1 MGERQSGMLKDA
13 ESGILYMDNVQYLD
27 GGLLREIASYSGKPG
42 RKGLLIASC
51 TPNAQPAQEEFQSEF
66 PIVITMPRIT
76 ERPIEER
83 MEMIQTLFSTEA
95 SRVGRELVVKE
106 ELMRCLLLYECPEN
120 FQQLKRDI
128 KIGCAN
134 AYVRE
139 LANDRRITLYVSD
152 FEPTI
157 RQGMSRF
164 GQMREEIERLIP
176 ENSTFT
182 FDGSRMRVSET
193 ETKNIYKELR
203 QKAKQLE
210 SEGIE
215 DEDIKMLLSTEVE
228 RAFGKY
234 QQKLIHE
241 VRSRK
246 ELELIVDEELIDMVE
261 RFLAKVENA
270 RNKKIDDAV
279 FFGLCL
285 HMKNVVNGTKTTES
299 MDRLEISEV
308 VTKYKQEYMLS
319 LAFAEEIQEVYGRQ
333 LTIDEV
339 ILITMFLCYEPPK
352 QTDKGQTVILYAF
365 YGKDIAASIVRKL
378 YSLESSNKTLY
389 DITTKD
395 PLTGAYN
402 FETFKKKAQKLLTQ
416 TTKKYSLSYVDF
428 ADFKY
433 INDVFGYK
441 YGDEILINYAATI
454 SNELRTGE
462 VLGRVSADNFVILRY
477 YNEKNDIMVRQQ
489 QVDIKITEFMHDMY
503 GGQAVSVQCGIC
515 YLEDLAEDLQI
526 EGILDRANYAR
537 KTVKTGLNRK
547 YAVYDES
554 IRKQLRYEKSIENRM
569 LKSLE
574 NEEFLVYFQPKVDL
588 QTGLATQAEA
598 LVRWQTDEGLIIP
611 PDKFIPIFEKKYLIS
626 SLDQY
631 VFKKVCAFI
640 RRRLDAGLPVN
651 TISVNVSR
659 LQFYNSDFVKTYEDI
674 KNKFRIPDHLL
685 EIEITESIAF
695 DNVTFLEK
703 TVSELKSKGFLIS
716 IDDFGT
722 GFSSLSLLK
731 NIPIDVLKID
741 QSFFRESIHKEKDN
755 IVIKGIIDLVNKLSI
770 RTVAEGIETAEQVAF
785 LKSVNCNMIQGYFF
799 YRPLPED
806 KFEAILNKE
815 YAVKETAP
823 ATDSKVL
830 AAENWTLQNN

>member
-1 MGERQSGMLKDA
+1 M
-13 ESGILYMDNVQYLD
+13 
-27 GGLLREIASYSGKPG
+27 
-42 RKGLLIASC
+42 
-51 TPNAQPAQEEFQSEF
+51 
-66 PIVITMPRIT
+66 
-76 ERPIEER
+76 
-83 MEMIQTLFSTEA
+83 
-95 SRVGRELVVKE
+95 
-106 ELMRCLLLYECPEN
+106 
-120 FQQLKRDI
+120 
-128 KIGCAN
+128 
-134 AYVRE
+134 
-139 LANDRRITLYVSD
+139 
-152 FEPTI
+152 
-157 RQGMSRF
+157 
-164 GQMREEIERLIP
+164 
-176 ENSTFT
+176 
-182 FDGSRMRVSET
+182 
-193 ETKNIYKELR
+193 
-203 QKAKQLE
+203 
-210 SEGIE
+210 
-215 DEDIKMLLSTEVE
+215 
-228 RAFGKY
+228 
-234 QQKLIHE
+234 
-241 VRSRK
+241 
-246 ELELIVDEELIDMVE
+246 
-261 RFLAKVENA
+261 
-270 RNKKIDDAV
+270 
-279 FFGLCL
+279 
-285 HMKNVVNGTKTTES
+285 
-299 MDRLEISEV
+299 
-308 VTKYKQEYMLS
+308 
-319 LAFAEEIQEVYGRQ
+319 
-333 LTIDEV
+333 
-339 ILITMFLCYEPPK
+339 
-352 QTDKGQTVILYAF
+352 
-365 YGKDIAASIVRKL
+365 
-378 YSLESSNKTLY
+378 
-389 DITTKD
+389 
-395 PLTGAYN
+395 
-402 FETFKKKAQKLLTQ
+402 
-416 TTKKYSLSYVDF
+416 
-428 ADFKY
+428 
-433 INDVFGYK
+433 
-441 YGDEILINYAATI
+441 
-454 SNELRTGE
+454 
-462 VLGRVSADNFVILRY
+462 LGRVSADNFVILRY

-823 ATDSKVL
+823 AADSKVL

>member
-1 MGERQSGMLKDA
+1 MKNLGKISVIVLFLLSIFVGSFTVYSISKVQSYGTLINYLGIARGATQRLVKLELQQQPHDELIAYIDDIIYDLKNTDGKYGLEKIPNVDYQQQFSALNTLWHRVKSNIYAVRQNPANSP
-13 ESGILYMDNVQYLD
+13 
-27 GGLLREIASYSGKPG
+27 LLLQSSEVHFEIANNTVFAADNYTTSKSH
-42 RKGLLIASC
+42 
-51 TPNAQPAQEEFQSEF
+51 
-66 PIVITMPRIT
+66 
-76 ERPIEER
+76 
-83 MEMIQTLFSTEA
+83 
-95 SRVGRELVVKE
+95 
-106 ELMRCLLLYECPEN
+106 
-120 FQQLKRDI
+120 QL
-128 KIGCAN
+128 
-134 AYVRE
+134 
-139 LANDRRITLYVSD
+139 T
-152 FEPTI
+152 
-157 RQGMSRF
+157 
-164 GQMREEIERLIP
+164 
-176 ENSTFT
+176 
-182 FDGSRMRVSET
+182 
-193 ETKNIYKELR
+193 
-203 QKAKQLE
+203 
-210 SEGIE
+210 
-215 DEDIKMLLSTEVE
+215 LLS
-228 RAFGKY
+228 ALMLAGIIIMWIALF
-234 QQKLIHE
+234 
-241 VRSRK
+241 
-246 ELELIVDEELIDMVE
+246 MV
-261 RFLAKVENA
+261 
-270 RNKKIDDAV
+270 
-279 FFGLCL
+279 
-285 HMKNVVNGTKTTES
+285 
-299 MDRLEISEV
+299 
-308 VTKYKQEYMLS
+308 YLS
-319 LAFAEEIQEVYGRQ
+319 
-333 LTIDEV
+333 
-339 ILITMFLCYEPPK
+339 
-352 QTDKGQTVILYAF
+352 
-365 YGKDIAASIVRKL
+365 KL

-815 YAVKETAP
+815 YAVKEIAP
-823 ATDSKVL
+823 AADSKVL

>member
-1 MGERQSGMLKDA
+1 MKNLGKISVIVLFLLSIFVGSFTVYSISKVQSYGTLINYLGIARGATQRLVKLELQQQPHDELIAYIDDIIYDLKNTDGKYGLEKIPNVDYQQQFSALNTLWHRVKSNIYAVRQNPANSP
-13 ESGILYMDNVQYLD
+13 
-27 GGLLREIASYSGKPG
+27 LLLQSSEVHFEIANNTVFAADNYTTSKSH
-42 RKGLLIASC
+42 
-51 TPNAQPAQEEFQSEF
+51 
-66 PIVITMPRIT
+66 
-76 ERPIEER
+76 
-83 MEMIQTLFSTEA
+83 
-95 SRVGRELVVKE
+95 
-106 ELMRCLLLYECPEN
+106 
-120 FQQLKRDI
+120 QL
-128 KIGCAN
+128 
-134 AYVRE
+134 
-139 LANDRRITLYVSD
+139 T
-152 FEPTI
+152 
-157 RQGMSRF
+157 
-164 GQMREEIERLIP
+164 
-176 ENSTFT
+176 
-182 FDGSRMRVSET
+182 
-193 ETKNIYKELR
+193 
-203 QKAKQLE
+203 
-210 SEGIE
+210 
-215 DEDIKMLLSTEVE
+215 LLS
-228 RAFGKY
+228 ALMLAGIIIMWIALF
-234 QQKLIHE
+234 
-241 VRSRK
+241 
-246 ELELIVDEELIDMVE
+246 MVY
-261 RFLAKVENA
+261 L
-270 RNKKIDDAV
+270 
-279 FFGLCL
+279 
-285 HMKNVVNGTKTTES
+285 
-299 MDRLEISEV
+299 
-308 VTKYKQEYMLS
+308 
-319 LAFAEEIQEVYGRQ
+319 
-333 LTIDEV
+333 
-339 ILITMFLCYEPPK
+339 
-352 QTDKGQTVILYAF
+352 
-365 YGKDIAASIVRKL
+365 RKL

-537 KTVKTGLNRK
+537 KTVKTGLNRT

-815 YAVKETAP
+815 YAVKEIAP
-823 ATDSKVL
+823 AADSKVL

>member
-1 MGERQSGMLKDA
+1 MKNLGKISVIVLFLLSIFVGSFTVYSISKVQSYGTLINYLGIARGATQRLVKLELQQQPHDELIAYIDDIIYDLKNTDGKYGLEKIPNVDYQQQFSALNTLWHRVKSNIYAVRQNPANSP
-13 ESGILYMDNVQYLD
+13 
-27 GGLLREIASYSGKPG
+27 LLLQSSEVHFEIANNTVFAADNYTTSKSH
-42 RKGLLIASC
+42 
-51 TPNAQPAQEEFQSEF
+51 
-66 PIVITMPRIT
+66 
-76 ERPIEER
+76 
-83 MEMIQTLFSTEA
+83 
-95 SRVGRELVVKE
+95 
-106 ELMRCLLLYECPEN
+106 
-120 FQQLKRDI
+120 QL
-128 KIGCAN
+128 
-134 AYVRE
+134 
-139 LANDRRITLYVSD
+139 T
-152 FEPTI
+152 
-157 RQGMSRF
+157 
-164 GQMREEIERLIP
+164 
-176 ENSTFT
+176 
-182 FDGSRMRVSET
+182 
-193 ETKNIYKELR
+193 
-203 QKAKQLE
+203 
-210 SEGIE
+210 
-215 DEDIKMLLSTEVE
+215 LLS
-228 RAFGKY
+228 ALMLAGIIIMWIALF
-234 QQKLIHE
+234 
-241 VRSRK
+241 
-246 ELELIVDEELIDMVE
+246 MVY
-261 RFLAKVENA
+261 L
-270 RNKKIDDAV
+270 
-279 FFGLCL
+279 
-285 HMKNVVNGTKTTES
+285 
-299 MDRLEISEV
+299 
-308 VTKYKQEYMLS
+308 
-319 LAFAEEIQEVYGRQ
+319 
-333 LTIDEV
+333 
-339 ILITMFLCYEPPK
+339 
-352 QTDKGQTVILYAF
+352 
-365 YGKDIAASIVRKL
+365 RKL

-554 IRKQLRYEKSIENRM
+554 ISKQLRYEKSIENRM

-815 YAVKETAP
+815 YAVKEIAP
-823 ATDSKVL
+823 AADSKVL

>member
-1 MGERQSGMLKDA
+1 MKNLGKISVIVLFLLSIFVGSFTVYSISKVQSYGTLINYLGIVRGATQRLVKLELQQQPHDELIAYIDDIIYDLKNTDGKYGLEKIPNVDYQQQFSALNTLWHRVKSNIYAVRQNPANSP
-13 ESGILYMDNVQYLD
+13 
-27 GGLLREIASYSGKPG
+27 LLLQSSEVHFEIANNTVFAADNYTTSKSH
-42 RKGLLIASC
+42 
-51 TPNAQPAQEEFQSEF
+51 
-66 PIVITMPRIT
+66 
-76 ERPIEER
+76 
-83 MEMIQTLFSTEA
+83 
-95 SRVGRELVVKE
+95 
-106 ELMRCLLLYECPEN
+106 
-120 FQQLKRDI
+120 QL
-128 KIGCAN
+128 
-134 AYVRE
+134 
-139 LANDRRITLYVSD
+139 T
-152 FEPTI
+152 
-157 RQGMSRF
+157 
-164 GQMREEIERLIP
+164 
-176 ENSTFT
+176 
-182 FDGSRMRVSET
+182 
-193 ETKNIYKELR
+193 
-203 QKAKQLE
+203 
-210 SEGIE
+210 
-215 DEDIKMLLSTEVE
+215 LLS
-228 RAFGKY
+228 ALMLAGIIIMWIALF
-234 QQKLIHE
+234 
-241 VRSRK
+241 
-246 ELELIVDEELIDMVE
+246 MVY
-261 RFLAKVENA
+261 L
-270 RNKKIDDAV
+270 
-279 FFGLCL
+279 
-285 HMKNVVNGTKTTES
+285 
-299 MDRLEISEV
+299 
-308 VTKYKQEYMLS
+308 
-319 LAFAEEIQEVYGRQ
+319 
-333 LTIDEV
+333 
-339 ILITMFLCYEPPK
+339 
-352 QTDKGQTVILYAF
+352 
-365 YGKDIAASIVRKL
+365 RKL

-441 YGDEILINYAATI
+441 YG
-454 SNELRTGE
+454 
-462 VLGRVSADNFVILRY
+462 
-477 YNEKNDIMVRQQ
+477 
-489 QVDIKITEFMHDMY
+489 VDIKITEFMHDMY

-799 YRPLPED
+799 YKPLPED

-815 YAVKETAP
+815 YAVKKTAP
-823 ATDSKVL
+823 AADSKVL

>member
-1 MGERQSGMLKDA
+1 MKNLGKISVIVLFLLSIFVGSFTVYSISKVQSYGTLINYLGIVRGATQRLVKLELQQQPHDELIAYIDDIIYDLKNTDGKYGLEKIPNVDYQQQFSALNTLWHRVKSNIYAVRQNPANSP
-13 ESGILYMDNVQYLD
+13 
-27 GGLLREIASYSGKPG
+27 LLLQSSEVHFEIANNTVFAADNYTTSKSH
-42 RKGLLIASC
+42 
-51 TPNAQPAQEEFQSEF
+51 
-66 PIVITMPRIT
+66 
-76 ERPIEER
+76 
-83 MEMIQTLFSTEA
+83 
-95 SRVGRELVVKE
+95 
-106 ELMRCLLLYECPEN
+106 
-120 FQQLKRDI
+120 QL
-128 KIGCAN
+128 
-134 AYVRE
+134 
-139 LANDRRITLYVSD
+139 T
-152 FEPTI
+152 
-157 RQGMSRF
+157 
-164 GQMREEIERLIP
+164 
-176 ENSTFT
+176 
-182 FDGSRMRVSET
+182 
-193 ETKNIYKELR
+193 
-203 QKAKQLE
+203 
-210 SEGIE
+210 
-215 DEDIKMLLSTEVE
+215 LLS
-228 RAFGKY
+228 ALMLAGIIIMWIALF
-234 QQKLIHE
+234 
-241 VRSRK
+241 
-246 ELELIVDEELIDMVE
+246 MVY
-261 RFLAKVENA
+261 L
-270 RNKKIDDAV
+270 
-279 FFGLCL
+279 
-285 HMKNVVNGTKTTES
+285 
-299 MDRLEISEV
+299 
-308 VTKYKQEYMLS
+308 
-319 LAFAEEIQEVYGRQ
+319 
-333 LTIDEV
+333 
-339 ILITMFLCYEPPK
+339 
-352 QTDKGQTVILYAF
+352 
-365 YGKDIAASIVRKL
+365 RKL

-554 IRKQLRYEKSIENRM
+554 ISKQLRYEKSIENRM

-815 YAVKETAP
+815 YAVKEIAP
-823 ATDSKVL
+823 AADSKVL

>member
-1 MGERQSGMLKDA
+1 MKNLGKISVIVLFLLSIFVGSFTVYSISKVQSYGTLINYLGIARGATQRLVKLELQQQPHDELIAYIDDIIYDLKNTDGKYGLEKIPNVDYQQQFSALNTLWHRVKSNIYAVRQNPANSP
-13 ESGILYMDNVQYLD
+13 
-27 GGLLREIASYSGKPG
+27 LLLQSSEVHFEIANNTVFAADNYTTSKSH
-42 RKGLLIASC
+42 
-51 TPNAQPAQEEFQSEF
+51 
-66 PIVITMPRIT
+66 
-76 ERPIEER
+76 
-83 MEMIQTLFSTEA
+83 
-95 SRVGRELVVKE
+95 
-106 ELMRCLLLYECPEN
+106 
-120 FQQLKRDI
+120 QL
-128 KIGCAN
+128 
-134 AYVRE
+134 
-139 LANDRRITLYVSD
+139 T
-152 FEPTI
+152 
-157 RQGMSRF
+157 
-164 GQMREEIERLIP
+164 
-176 ENSTFT
+176 
-182 FDGSRMRVSET
+182 
-193 ETKNIYKELR
+193 
-203 QKAKQLE
+203 
-210 SEGIE
+210 
-215 DEDIKMLLSTEVE
+215 LLS
-228 RAFGKY
+228 ALMLAGIIIMWIALF
-234 QQKLIHE
+234 
-241 VRSRK
+241 
-246 ELELIVDEELIDMVE
+246 MVY
-261 RFLAKVENA
+261 L
-270 RNKKIDDAV
+270 
-279 FFGLCL
+279 
-285 HMKNVVNGTKTTES
+285 
-299 MDRLEISEV
+299 
-308 VTKYKQEYMLS
+308 
-319 LAFAEEIQEVYGRQ
+319 
-333 LTIDEV
+333 
-339 ILITMFLCYEPPK
+339 
-352 QTDKGQTVILYAF
+352 
-365 YGKDIAASIVRKL
+365 RKL

-731 NIPIDVLKID
+731 NIPIDVLTID

-799 YRPLPED
+799 YKPLPED

-815 YAVKETAP
+815 YAVKKTAP
-823 ATDSKVL
+823 AADSKVL

>member
-1 MGERQSGMLKDA
+1 MKNLGKISVIVLFLLSIFVGSFTVYSISKVQSYGTLINYLGIARGATQRLVKLELQQQPHDELIAYIDDIIYDLKNTDGKYGLEKIPNVDYQQQFSALNTLWHRVKSNIYAVRQNPANSP
-13 ESGILYMDNVQYLD
+13 
-27 GGLLREIASYSGKPG
+27 LLLQSSEVHFEIANNTVFAADNYTTSKSH
-42 RKGLLIASC
+42 
-51 TPNAQPAQEEFQSEF
+51 
-66 PIVITMPRIT
+66 
-76 ERPIEER
+76 
-83 MEMIQTLFSTEA
+83 
-95 SRVGRELVVKE
+95 
-106 ELMRCLLLYECPEN
+106 
-120 FQQLKRDI
+120 QL
-128 KIGCAN
+128 
-134 AYVRE
+134 
-139 LANDRRITLYVSD
+139 T
-152 FEPTI
+152 
-157 RQGMSRF
+157 
-164 GQMREEIERLIP
+164 
-176 ENSTFT
+176 
-182 FDGSRMRVSET
+182 
-193 ETKNIYKELR
+193 
-203 QKAKQLE
+203 
-210 SEGIE
+210 
-215 DEDIKMLLSTEVE
+215 LLS
-228 RAFGKY
+228 ALMLAGIIIMWIALF
-234 QQKLIHE
+234 
-241 VRSRK
+241 
-246 ELELIVDEELIDMVE
+246 MVY
-261 RFLAKVENA
+261 L
-270 RNKKIDDAV
+270 
-279 FFGLCL
+279 
-285 HMKNVVNGTKTTES
+285 
-299 MDRLEISEV
+299 
-308 VTKYKQEYMLS
+308 
-319 LAFAEEIQEVYGRQ
+319 
-333 LTIDEV
+333 
-339 ILITMFLCYEPPK
+339 
-352 QTDKGQTVILYAF
+352 
-365 YGKDIAASIVRKL
+365 RKL

-515 YLEDLAEDLQI
+515 YLEVEDLAEDLQI

-799 YRPLPED
+799 YKPLPED

-815 YAVKETAP
+815 YAVKKTAP
-823 ATDSKVL
+823 AADSKVL

>member
-1 MGERQSGMLKDA
+1 MKNLGKISVIVLFLLSIFVGSFTVYSISKVQSYGTLINYLGIVRGATQRLVKLELQQQPHDELIAYIDDIIYDLKNTDGKYGLEKIPNVDYQQQFSALNTLWHRVKSNIYAVRQNPANSP
-13 ESGILYMDNVQYLD
+13 
-27 GGLLREIASYSGKPG
+27 LLLQSSEVHFEIANNTVFAADNYTTSKSH
-42 RKGLLIASC
+42 
-51 TPNAQPAQEEFQSEF
+51 
-66 PIVITMPRIT
+66 
-76 ERPIEER
+76 
-83 MEMIQTLFSTEA
+83 
-95 SRVGRELVVKE
+95 
-106 ELMRCLLLYECPEN
+106 
-120 FQQLKRDI
+120 QL
-128 KIGCAN
+128 
-134 AYVRE
+134 
-139 LANDRRITLYVSD
+139 T
-152 FEPTI
+152 
-157 RQGMSRF
+157 
-164 GQMREEIERLIP
+164 
-176 ENSTFT
+176 
-182 FDGSRMRVSET
+182 
-193 ETKNIYKELR
+193 
-203 QKAKQLE
+203 
-210 SEGIE
+210 
-215 DEDIKMLLSTEVE
+215 LLS
-228 RAFGKY
+228 ALMLAGIIIMWIALF
-234 QQKLIHE
+234 
-241 VRSRK
+241 
-246 ELELIVDEELIDMVE
+246 MVY
-261 RFLAKVENA
+261 L
-270 RNKKIDDAV
+270 
-279 FFGLCL
+279 
-285 HMKNVVNGTKTTES
+285 
-299 MDRLEISEV
+299 
-308 VTKYKQEYMLS
+308 
-319 LAFAEEIQEVYGRQ
+319 
-333 LTIDEV
+333 
-339 ILITMFLCYEPPK
+339 
-352 QTDKGQTVILYAF
+352 
-365 YGKDIAASIVRKL
+365 RKL
-378 YSLESSNKTLY
+378 YSLENSNKTLY

-526 EGILDRANYAR
+526 EEGILDRANYAR

-574 NEEFLVYFQPKVDL
+574 NKEFLVYFQPKVDL
-588 QTGLATQAEA
+588 QTGRATQAEA

-659 LQFYNSDFVKTYEDI
+659 LQFYNSDFVKIYEDI

-815 YAVKETAP
+815 YAVKKTAP

>member
-1 MGERQSGMLKDA
+1 MKNLGKISVIVLFLLSIFVGSFTVYSISKVQSYGTLINYLGIVRGATQRLVKLELQQQPHDELIAYIDDIIYDLKNTDGKYGLEKIPNVDYQQQFSALNTLWHRVKSNIYAVRQNPANSP
-13 ESGILYMDNVQYLD
+13 
-27 GGLLREIASYSGKPG
+27 LLLQSSEVHFEIANNTVFAADNYTTSKSH
-42 RKGLLIASC
+42 
-51 TPNAQPAQEEFQSEF
+51 
-66 PIVITMPRIT
+66 
-76 ERPIEER
+76 
-83 MEMIQTLFSTEA
+83 
-95 SRVGRELVVKE
+95 
-106 ELMRCLLLYECPEN
+106 
-120 FQQLKRDI
+120 QL
-128 KIGCAN
+128 
-134 AYVRE
+134 
-139 LANDRRITLYVSD
+139 T
-152 FEPTI
+152 
-157 RQGMSRF
+157 
-164 GQMREEIERLIP
+164 
-176 ENSTFT
+176 
-182 FDGSRMRVSET
+182 
-193 ETKNIYKELR
+193 
-203 QKAKQLE
+203 
-210 SEGIE
+210 
-215 DEDIKMLLSTEVE
+215 LLS
-228 RAFGKY
+228 ALMLAGIIIMWIALF
-234 QQKLIHE
+234 
-241 VRSRK
+241 
-246 ELELIVDEELIDMVE
+246 MVY
-261 RFLAKVENA
+261 L
-270 RNKKIDDAV
+270 
-279 FFGLCL
+279 
-285 HMKNVVNGTKTTES
+285 
-299 MDRLEISEV
+299 
-308 VTKYKQEYMLS
+308 
-319 LAFAEEIQEVYGRQ
+319 
-333 LTIDEV
+333 
-339 ILITMFLCYEPPK
+339 
-352 QTDKGQTVILYAF
+352 
-365 YGKDIAASIVRKL
+365 RKL

-569 LKSLE
+569 QKSLE

-823 ATDSKVL
+823 AADSKVL

>member
-1 MGERQSGMLKDA
+1 MKNLGKISVIVLFLLSIFVGSFTVYSISKVQSYGTLINYLGIVRGATQRLVKLELQQQPHDELIAYIDDIIYDLKNTDGKYGLEKIPNVDYQQQFSALNTLWHRVKSNIYAVRQNPANSP
-13 ESGILYMDNVQYLD
+13 
-27 GGLLREIASYSGKPG
+27 LLLQSSEVHFEIANNTVFAADNYTTSKSH
-42 RKGLLIASC
+42 
-51 TPNAQPAQEEFQSEF
+51 
-66 PIVITMPRIT
+66 
-76 ERPIEER
+76 
-83 MEMIQTLFSTEA
+83 
-95 SRVGRELVVKE
+95 
-106 ELMRCLLLYECPEN
+106 
-120 FQQLKRDI
+120 QL
-128 KIGCAN
+128 
-134 AYVRE
+134 
-139 LANDRRITLYVSD
+139 T
-152 FEPTI
+152 
-157 RQGMSRF
+157 
-164 GQMREEIERLIP
+164 
-176 ENSTFT
+176 
-182 FDGSRMRVSET
+182 
-193 ETKNIYKELR
+193 
-203 QKAKQLE
+203 
-210 SEGIE
+210 
-215 DEDIKMLLSTEVE
+215 LLS
-228 RAFGKY
+228 ALMLAGIIIMWIALF
-234 QQKLIHE
+234 
-241 VRSRK
+241 
-246 ELELIVDEELIDMVE
+246 MVY
-261 RFLAKVENA
+261 
-270 RNKKIDDAV
+270 
-279 FFGLCL
+279 LC
-285 HMKNVVNGTKTTES
+285 
-299 MDRLEISEV
+299 
-308 VTKYKQEYMLS
+308 
-319 LAFAEEIQEVYGRQ
+319 
-333 LTIDEV
+333 
-339 ILITMFLCYEPPK
+339 
-352 QTDKGQTVILYAF
+352 
-365 YGKDIAASIVRKL
+365 KL

-454 SNELRTGE
+454 SNELRAGE

-823 ATDSKVL
+823 AADSKVL

>member
-1 MGERQSGMLKDA
+1 MKNLGKISVIVLFLLSIFVGSFTVYSISKVQSYGTLINYLGIVRGATQRLVKLELQQQPHDELIAYIDDIIYDLKNTDGKYGLEKIPNVDYQQQFSALNTLWHRVKSNIYAVRQNPANSP
-13 ESGILYMDNVQYLD
+13 
-27 GGLLREIASYSGKPG
+27 LLLQSSEVHFEIANNTVFAADNYTTSKSH
-42 RKGLLIASC
+42 
-51 TPNAQPAQEEFQSEF
+51 
-66 PIVITMPRIT
+66 
-76 ERPIEER
+76 
-83 MEMIQTLFSTEA
+83 
-95 SRVGRELVVKE
+95 
-106 ELMRCLLLYECPEN
+106 
-120 FQQLKRDI
+120 QL
-128 KIGCAN
+128 
-134 AYVRE
+134 
-139 LANDRRITLYVSD
+139 T
-152 FEPTI
+152 
-157 RQGMSRF
+157 
-164 GQMREEIERLIP
+164 
-176 ENSTFT
+176 
-182 FDGSRMRVSET
+182 
-193 ETKNIYKELR
+193 
-203 QKAKQLE
+203 
-210 SEGIE
+210 
-215 DEDIKMLLSTEVE
+215 LLS
-228 RAFGKY
+228 ALMLAGIIIMWIALF
-234 QQKLIHE
+234 
-241 VRSRK
+241 
-246 ELELIVDEELIDMVE
+246 MVY
-261 RFLAKVENA
+261 L
-270 RNKKIDDAV
+270 
-279 FFGLCL
+279 
-285 HMKNVVNGTKTTES
+285 
-299 MDRLEISEV
+299 
-308 VTKYKQEYMLS
+308 
-319 LAFAEEIQEVYGRQ
+319 
-333 LTIDEV
+333 
-339 ILITMFLCYEPPK
+339 
-352 QTDKGQTVILYAF
+352 
-365 YGKDIAASIVRKL
+365 RKL

-785 LKSVNCNMIQGYFF
+785 LKSVKCNMIQGYFF

-823 ATDSKVL
+823 AADSKVL

>member
-1 MGERQSGMLKDA
+1 MKNLGKISVIVLFLLSIFVGSFTVYSISKVQSYGTLINYLGIVRGATQRLVKLELQQQPHDELIAYIDDIIYDLKNTDGKYGLEKIPNVDYQQQFSALNTLWHRVKSNIYAVRQNPANSP
-13 ESGILYMDNVQYLD
+13 
-27 GGLLREIASYSGKPG
+27 LLLQSSEVHFEIANNTVFAADNYTTSKSH
-42 RKGLLIASC
+42 
-51 TPNAQPAQEEFQSEF
+51 
-66 PIVITMPRIT
+66 
-76 ERPIEER
+76 
-83 MEMIQTLFSTEA
+83 
-95 SRVGRELVVKE
+95 
-106 ELMRCLLLYECPEN
+106 
-120 FQQLKRDI
+120 QL
-128 KIGCAN
+128 
-134 AYVRE
+134 
-139 LANDRRITLYVSD
+139 T
-152 FEPTI
+152 
-157 RQGMSRF
+157 
-164 GQMREEIERLIP
+164 
-176 ENSTFT
+176 
-182 FDGSRMRVSET
+182 
-193 ETKNIYKELR
+193 
-203 QKAKQLE
+203 
-210 SEGIE
+210 
-215 DEDIKMLLSTEVE
+215 LLS
-228 RAFGKY
+228 ALMLAGIIIMWIALF
-234 QQKLIHE
+234 
-241 VRSRK
+241 
-246 ELELIVDEELIDMVE
+246 MVY
-261 RFLAKVENA
+261 L
-270 RNKKIDDAV
+270 
-279 FFGLCL
+279 
-285 HMKNVVNGTKTTES
+285 
-299 MDRLEISEV
+299 
-308 VTKYKQEYMLS
+308 
-319 LAFAEEIQEVYGRQ
+319 
-333 LTIDEV
+333 
-339 ILITMFLCYEPPK
+339 
-352 QTDKGQTVILYAF
+352 
-365 YGKDIAASIVRKL
+365 RKL

-785 LKSVNCNMIQGYFF
+785 LKSVKCNMIQGYFF
-799 YRPLPED
+799 YKPLPED

-815 YAVKETAP
+815 YAVKKTAP
-823 ATDSKVL
+823 AADSKVL

>member
-1 MGERQSGMLKDA
+1 MKNLGKISVIVLFLLSIFVGSFTVYSISKVQSYGTLINYLGIARGATQRLVKLELQQQPHDELIAYIDDIIYDLKNTDGKYGLEKIPNVDYQQQFSALNTLWHRVKSNIYAVRQNPANSP
-13 ESGILYMDNVQYLD
+13 
-27 GGLLREIASYSGKPG
+27 LLLQSSEVHFEIANNTVFAADNYTTSKSH
-42 RKGLLIASC
+42 
-51 TPNAQPAQEEFQSEF
+51 
-66 PIVITMPRIT
+66 
-76 ERPIEER
+76 
-83 MEMIQTLFSTEA
+83 
-95 SRVGRELVVKE
+95 
-106 ELMRCLLLYECPEN
+106 
-120 FQQLKRDI
+120 QL
-128 KIGCAN
+128 
-134 AYVRE
+134 
-139 LANDRRITLYVSD
+139 T
-152 FEPTI
+152 
-157 RQGMSRF
+157 
-164 GQMREEIERLIP
+164 
-176 ENSTFT
+176 
-182 FDGSRMRVSET
+182 
-193 ETKNIYKELR
+193 
-203 QKAKQLE
+203 
-210 SEGIE
+210 
-215 DEDIKMLLSTEVE
+215 LLS
-228 RAFGKY
+228 ALMLAGIIIMWIALF
-234 QQKLIHE
+234 
-241 VRSRK
+241 
-246 ELELIVDEELIDMVE
+246 MVY
-261 RFLAKVENA
+261 L
-270 RNKKIDDAV
+270 
-279 FFGLCL
+279 
-285 HMKNVVNGTKTTES
+285 
-299 MDRLEISEV
+299 
-308 VTKYKQEYMLS
+308 
-319 LAFAEEIQEVYGRQ
+319 
-333 LTIDEV
+333 
-339 ILITMFLCYEPPK
+339 
-352 QTDKGQTVILYAF
+352 
-365 YGKDIAASIVRKL
+365 RKL

-631 VFKKVCAFI
+631 LFIKVCAFI

-815 YAVKETAP
+815 YAVKEIAP
-823 ATDSKVL
+823 AADSKVL

>member
-1 MGERQSGMLKDA
+1 MKNLGKISVIVLFLLSIFVGSFTVYSISKVQSYGTLINYLGIVRGATQRLVKLELQQQPHDELIAYIDDIIYDLKNTDGKYGLEKIPNVDYQQQFSALNTLWHRVKSNIYAVRQNPANSP
-13 ESGILYMDNVQYLD
+13 
-27 GGLLREIASYSGKPG
+27 LLLQSSEVHFEIANNTVFAADNYTTSKSH
-42 RKGLLIASC
+42 
-51 TPNAQPAQEEFQSEF
+51 
-66 PIVITMPRIT
+66 
-76 ERPIEER
+76 
-83 MEMIQTLFSTEA
+83 
-95 SRVGRELVVKE
+95 
-106 ELMRCLLLYECPEN
+106 
-120 FQQLKRDI
+120 QL
-128 KIGCAN
+128 
-134 AYVRE
+134 
-139 LANDRRITLYVSD
+139 T
-152 FEPTI
+152 
-157 RQGMSRF
+157 
-164 GQMREEIERLIP
+164 
-176 ENSTFT
+176 
-182 FDGSRMRVSET
+182 
-193 ETKNIYKELR
+193 
-203 QKAKQLE
+203 
-210 SEGIE
+210 
-215 DEDIKMLLSTEVE
+215 LLS
-228 RAFGKY
+228 ALMLAGIIIMWIALF
-234 QQKLIHE
+234 
-241 VRSRK
+241 
-246 ELELIVDEELIDMVE
+246 MVY
-261 RFLAKVENA
+261 L
-270 RNKKIDDAV
+270 
-279 FFGLCL
+279 
-285 HMKNVVNGTKTTES
+285 
-299 MDRLEISEV
+299 
-308 VTKYKQEYMLS
+308 
-319 LAFAEEIQEVYGRQ
+319 
-333 LTIDEV
+333 
-339 ILITMFLCYEPPK
+339 
-352 QTDKGQTVILYAF
+352 
-365 YGKDIAASIVRKL
+365 RKL

-503 GGQAVSVQCGIC
+503 GGQAVSVQCGIF

-823 ATDSKVL
+823 AADSKVL
-830 AAENWTLQNN
+830 AAENWTL

>member
-1 MGERQSGMLKDA
+1 MKNLGKISVIVLFLLSIFVGSFTVYSISKVQSYGTLINYLGIVRGATQRLVKLELQQQPHDELIAYIDDIIYDLKNTDGKYGLEKIPNVDYQQQFSALNTLWHRVKSNIYAVRQNPANSP
-13 ESGILYMDNVQYLD
+13 
-27 GGLLREIASYSGKPG
+27 LLLQSSEVHFEIANNTVFAADNYTTSKSH
-42 RKGLLIASC
+42 
-51 TPNAQPAQEEFQSEF
+51 
-66 PIVITMPRIT
+66 
-76 ERPIEER
+76 
-83 MEMIQTLFSTEA
+83 
-95 SRVGRELVVKE
+95 
-106 ELMRCLLLYECPEN
+106 
-120 FQQLKRDI
+120 QL
-128 KIGCAN
+128 
-134 AYVRE
+134 
-139 LANDRRITLYVSD
+139 T
-152 FEPTI
+152 
-157 RQGMSRF
+157 
-164 GQMREEIERLIP
+164 
-176 ENSTFT
+176 
-182 FDGSRMRVSET
+182 
-193 ETKNIYKELR
+193 
-203 QKAKQLE
+203 
-210 SEGIE
+210 
-215 DEDIKMLLSTEVE
+215 LLS
-228 RAFGKY
+228 ALMLAGIIIMWIALF
-234 QQKLIHE
+234 
-241 VRSRK
+241 
-246 ELELIVDEELIDMVE
+246 MVY
-261 RFLAKVENA
+261 L
-270 RNKKIDDAV
+270 
-279 FFGLCL
+279 
-285 HMKNVVNGTKTTES
+285 
-299 MDRLEISEV
+299 
-308 VTKYKQEYMLS
+308 
-319 LAFAEEIQEVYGRQ
+319 
-333 LTIDEV
+333 
-339 ILITMFLCYEPPK
+339 
-352 QTDKGQTVILYAF
+352 
-365 YGKDIAASIVRKL
+365 RKL

-640 RRRLDAGLPVN
+640 RRCLDAGLPVN

-659 LQFYNSDFVKTYEDI
+659 LQFYNSDCVKTYEDI

-799 YRPLPED
+799 YKPLPED

-815 YAVKETAP
+815 YAVKKTAP
-823 ATDSKVL
+823 AADSKVL

>member
-1 MGERQSGMLKDA
+1 MKNLGKISLIVLFLFSIFVGSFTVYSINKVQSYGTLINYLGIVRGATQRLVKLELQHQPHDELIAYIDDIIYDLKNTDGKYGLEKIPNADYQQHFSALTTLWHRVKSNIYAMRQNPANSP
-13 ESGILYMDNVQYLD
+13 
-27 GGLLREIASYSGKPG
+27 LLLQSSEVHFEIANNTVFAADNYTTSKSH
-42 RKGLLIASC
+42 
-51 TPNAQPAQEEFQSEF
+51 
-66 PIVITMPRIT
+66 
-76 ERPIEER
+76 
-83 MEMIQTLFSTEA
+83 
-95 SRVGRELVVKE
+95 
-106 ELMRCLLLYECPEN
+106 
-120 FQQLKRDI
+120 QL
-128 KIGCAN
+128 
-134 AYVRE
+134 
-139 LANDRRITLYVSD
+139 T
-152 FEPTI
+152 
-157 RQGMSRF
+157 
-164 GQMREEIERLIP
+164 
-176 ENSTFT
+176 
-182 FDGSRMRVSET
+182 
-193 ETKNIYKELR
+193 
-203 QKAKQLE
+203 
-210 SEGIE
+210 
-215 DEDIKMLLSTEVE
+215 LLS
-228 RAFGKY
+228 ALMLAGIIIMWIALF
-234 QQKLIHE
+234 
-241 VRSRK
+241 
-246 ELELIVDEELIDMVE
+246 IVYL
-261 RFLAKVENA
+261 
-270 RNKKIDDAV
+270 
-279 FFGLCL
+279 
-285 HMKNVVNGTKTTES
+285 
-299 MDRLEISEV
+299 
-308 VTKYKQEYMLS
+308 
-319 LAFAEEIQEVYGRQ
+319 
-333 LTIDEV
+333 
-339 ILITMFLCYEPPK
+339 
-352 QTDKGQTVILYAF
+352 
-365 YGKDIAASIVRKL
+365 RKL

-416 TTKKYSLSYVDF
+416 TTKKYSLVYVDF

-441 YGDEILINYAATI
+441 YGDEILIN
-454 SNELRTGE
+454 
-462 VLGRVSADNFVILRY
+462 
-477 YNEKNDIMVRQQ
+477 EKNDIMVRQH

-503 GGQAVSVQCGIC
+503 SGQAVSVQCGIC

-588 QTGLATQAEA
+588 QTGMATQAEA

-659 LQFYNSDFVKTYEDI
+659 LQFYNSDFVKIYEDI

-741 QSFFRESIHKEKDN
+741 QSFFRESIHKEKDK

-806 KFEAILNKE
+806 KFEEILKKE
-815 YAVKETAP
+815 YATREPAL

-830 AAENWTLQNN
+830 TPKNWSLQNN

>member
-1 MGERQSGMLKDA
+1 MKNLGKISVIVLFLLSIFVGIFTVYSINKVQSYGTLINYLGIVRGATQRLVKLELQHQPHDELIA
-13 ESGILYMDNVQYLD
+13 YIDDILYDLKNID
-27 GGLLREIASYSGKPG
+27 GKYGLEKIPNTDYQQQFSALNTLWHRVKSNIYAMRQNPANSPLLLQSSEVHFEIANNTVFAADNYTTSKSH
-42 RKGLLIASC
+42 
-51 TPNAQPAQEEFQSEF
+51 
-66 PIVITMPRIT
+66 
-76 ERPIEER
+76 
-83 MEMIQTLFSTEA
+83 
-95 SRVGRELVVKE
+95 
-106 ELMRCLLLYECPEN
+106 
-120 FQQLKRDI
+120 QL
-128 KIGCAN
+128 
-134 AYVRE
+134 
-139 LANDRRITLYVSD
+139 T
-152 FEPTI
+152 
-157 RQGMSRF
+157 
-164 GQMREEIERLIP
+164 
-176 ENSTFT
+176 
-182 FDGSRMRVSET
+182 
-193 ETKNIYKELR
+193 
-203 QKAKQLE
+203 
-210 SEGIE
+210 
-215 DEDIKMLLSTEVE
+215 LLS
-228 RAFGKY
+228 ALMLAGIIIMWIALF
-234 QQKLIHE
+234 
-241 VRSRK
+241 
-246 ELELIVDEELIDMVE
+246 IVYL
-261 RFLAKVENA
+261 
-270 RNKKIDDAV
+270 
-279 FFGLCL
+279 
-285 HMKNVVNGTKTTES
+285 
-299 MDRLEISEV
+299 
-308 VTKYKQEYMLS
+308 
-319 LAFAEEIQEVYGRQ
+319 
-333 LTIDEV
+333 
-339 ILITMFLCYEPPK
+339 
-352 QTDKGQTVILYAF
+352 
-365 YGKDIAASIVRKL
+365 RKL

-416 TTKKYSLSYVDF
+416 TTKKYSLVYVDF

-441 YGDEILINYAATI
+441 YGDEILINYAAII
-454 SNELRTGE
+454 SKELRTGE

-503 GGQAVSVQCGIC
+503 SGQAVSVQCGIC

-626 SLDQY
+626 SLAQY

-659 LQFYNSDFVKTYEDI
+659 LQFYNSDFVKIYEDI

-806 KFEAILNKE
+806 KFEEILKKE
-815 YAVKETAP
+815 YATKESAL
-823 ATDSKVL
+823 AIDSKVL
-830 AAENWTLQNN
+830 TPKNWSLQNN

>member
-1 MGERQSGMLKDA
+1 MKNLGKISVIVLFLLSIFVGSFTVYSISKVQSYGTLINYLGIARGATQRLVKLELQQQPHDELIAYIDDIIYDLKNTDGKYGLEKIPNVDYQQQFSALNTLWHRVKSNIYAVRQNPANSP
-13 ESGILYMDNVQYLD
+13 
-27 GGLLREIASYSGKPG
+27 LLLQSSEVHFEIANNTVFAADNYTTSKSH
-42 RKGLLIASC
+42 
-51 TPNAQPAQEEFQSEF
+51 
-66 PIVITMPRIT
+66 
-76 ERPIEER
+76 
-83 MEMIQTLFSTEA
+83 
-95 SRVGRELVVKE
+95 
-106 ELMRCLLLYECPEN
+106 
-120 FQQLKRDI
+120 QL
-128 KIGCAN
+128 
-134 AYVRE
+134 
-139 LANDRRITLYVSD
+139 T
-152 FEPTI
+152 
-157 RQGMSRF
+157 
-164 GQMREEIERLIP
+164 
-176 ENSTFT
+176 
-182 FDGSRMRVSET
+182 
-193 ETKNIYKELR
+193 
-203 QKAKQLE
+203 
-210 SEGIE
+210 
-215 DEDIKMLLSTEVE
+215 LLS
-228 RAFGKY
+228 ALMLAGIIIMWIALF
-234 QQKLIHE
+234 
-241 VRSRK
+241 
-246 ELELIVDEELIDMVE
+246 MVY
-261 RFLAKVENA
+261 L
-270 RNKKIDDAV
+270 
-279 FFGLCL
+279 
-285 HMKNVVNGTKTTES
+285 
-299 MDRLEISEV
+299 
-308 VTKYKQEYMLS
+308 
-319 LAFAEEIQEVYGRQ
+319 
-333 LTIDEV
+333 
-339 ILITMFLCYEPPK
+339 
-352 QTDKGQTVILYAF
+352 
-365 YGKDIAASIVRKL
+365 RKL

-554 IRKQLRYEKSIENRM
+554 IRKQLRYEKFIENRM

-815 YAVKETAP
+815 YAVKEIAP
-823 ATDSKVL
+823 AADSKVL

>member
-1 MGERQSGMLKDA
+1 MKNLGKISLIVLFLFSIFVGSFTVYSINKLQSYGTLINYLGIVRGATQRLVKLELQHQPHDELIAYIDDIIYDLKNTDGKYGLEKIPNADYQQQFSALTTLWHRVKSNIYAMRQNPANSP
-13 ESGILYMDNVQYLD
+13 
-27 GGLLREIASYSGKPG
+27 LLLQSSEVHFEIANNTVFAADNYTTSKSH
-42 RKGLLIASC
+42 
-51 TPNAQPAQEEFQSEF
+51 
-66 PIVITMPRIT
+66 
-76 ERPIEER
+76 
-83 MEMIQTLFSTEA
+83 
-95 SRVGRELVVKE
+95 
-106 ELMRCLLLYECPEN
+106 
-120 FQQLKRDI
+120 QL
-128 KIGCAN
+128 
-134 AYVRE
+134 
-139 LANDRRITLYVSD
+139 T
-152 FEPTI
+152 
-157 RQGMSRF
+157 
-164 GQMREEIERLIP
+164 
-176 ENSTFT
+176 
-182 FDGSRMRVSET
+182 
-193 ETKNIYKELR
+193 
-203 QKAKQLE
+203 
-210 SEGIE
+210 
-215 DEDIKMLLSTEVE
+215 LLS
-228 RAFGKY
+228 ALMLAGIIIMWIALF
-234 QQKLIHE
+234 
-241 VRSRK
+241 
-246 ELELIVDEELIDMVE
+246 IVYL
-261 RFLAKVENA
+261 
-270 RNKKIDDAV
+270 
-279 FFGLCL
+279 
-285 HMKNVVNGTKTTES
+285 
-299 MDRLEISEV
+299 
-308 VTKYKQEYMLS
+308 
-319 LAFAEEIQEVYGRQ
+319 
-333 LTIDEV
+333 
-339 ILITMFLCYEPPK
+339 
-352 QTDKGQTVILYAF
+352 
-365 YGKDIAASIVRKL
+365 RKL

-416 TTKKYSLSYVDF
+416 TTKKYSLVYVDF

-441 YGDEILINYAATI
+441 YGDEILINYAAII
-454 SNELRTGE
+454 SKELRAGE

-477 YNEKNDIMVRQQ
+477 YNEKNDIMVRQH

-503 GGQAVSVQCGIC
+503 SGQAVSVQCGIC
-515 YLEDLAEDLQI
+515 YLEDQAEDLQI
-526 EGILDRANYAR
+526 AGILDRANYAR

-588 QTGLATQAEA
+588 QTGMATQAEA

-659 LQFYNSDFVKTYEDI
+659 LQFYNSDFVKIYEDI

-741 QSFFRESIHKEKDN
+741 QSFFRESIHKEKDK

-806 KFEAILNKE
+806 KFEEILKEE
-815 YAVKETAP
+815 YATREPAL

-830 AAENWTLQNN
+830 TPKNWSLQNN

>member
-1 MGERQSGMLKDA
+1 MKNLGKISVIVLFLLSIFVGSFTVYSISKVQSYGTLINYLGIVRGATQRLVKLELQQQPHDELIAYIDDIIYDLKNTDGKYGLEKIPNVDYQQQFSALNTLWHRVKSNIYAVRQNPANSP
-13 ESGILYMDNVQYLD
+13 
-27 GGLLREIASYSGKPG
+27 LLLQSSEVHFEIANNTVFAADNYTTSKSH
-42 RKGLLIASC
+42 
-51 TPNAQPAQEEFQSEF
+51 
-66 PIVITMPRIT
+66 
-76 ERPIEER
+76 
-83 MEMIQTLFSTEA
+83 
-95 SRVGRELVVKE
+95 
-106 ELMRCLLLYECPEN
+106 
-120 FQQLKRDI
+120 QL
-128 KIGCAN
+128 
-134 AYVRE
+134 
-139 LANDRRITLYVSD
+139 T
-152 FEPTI
+152 
-157 RQGMSRF
+157 
-164 GQMREEIERLIP
+164 
-176 ENSTFT
+176 
-182 FDGSRMRVSET
+182 
-193 ETKNIYKELR
+193 
-203 QKAKQLE
+203 
-210 SEGIE
+210 
-215 DEDIKMLLSTEVE
+215 LLS
-228 RAFGKY
+228 ALMLAGIIIMWIALF
-234 QQKLIHE
+234 
-241 VRSRK
+241 
-246 ELELIVDEELIDMVE
+246 MVY
-261 RFLAKVENA
+261 L
-270 RNKKIDDAV
+270 
-279 FFGLCL
+279 
-285 HMKNVVNGTKTTES
+285 
-299 MDRLEISEV
+299 
-308 VTKYKQEYMLS
+308 
-319 LAFAEEIQEVYGRQ
+319 
-333 LTIDEV
+333 
-339 ILITMFLCYEPPK
+339 
-352 QTDKGQTVILYAF
+352 
-365 YGKDIAASIVRKL
+365 RKL

-515 YLEDLAEDLQI
+515 YLEDLAEGLQI

-799 YRPLPED
+799 YKPLPED
-806 KFEAILNKE
+806 KFEEILKKE
-815 YAVKETAP
+815 YTTKAP
-823 ATDSKVL
+823 AFTF
-830 AAENWTLQNN
+830 TLSET

>member
-1 MGERQSGMLKDA
+1 MKNLGKISVIVLFLLSIFVGSFTVYSISKVQSYGTLINYLGIARGATQRLVKLELQQQPHDELIAYIDDIIYDLKNTDGKYGLEKIPNVDYQQQFSALNTLWHRVKSNIYAVRQNPANSP
-13 ESGILYMDNVQYLD
+13 
-27 GGLLREIASYSGKPG
+27 LLLQSSEVHFEIANNTVFAADNYTTSKSH
-42 RKGLLIASC
+42 
-51 TPNAQPAQEEFQSEF
+51 
-66 PIVITMPRIT
+66 
-76 ERPIEER
+76 
-83 MEMIQTLFSTEA
+83 
-95 SRVGRELVVKE
+95 
-106 ELMRCLLLYECPEN
+106 
-120 FQQLKRDI
+120 QL
-128 KIGCAN
+128 
-134 AYVRE
+134 
-139 LANDRRITLYVSD
+139 T
-152 FEPTI
+152 
-157 RQGMSRF
+157 
-164 GQMREEIERLIP
+164 
-176 ENSTFT
+176 
-182 FDGSRMRVSET
+182 
-193 ETKNIYKELR
+193 
-203 QKAKQLE
+203 
-210 SEGIE
+210 
-215 DEDIKMLLSTEVE
+215 LLS
-228 RAFGKY
+228 ALMLAGIIIMWIALF
-234 QQKLIHE
+234 
-241 VRSRK
+241 
-246 ELELIVDEELIDMVE
+246 MVY
-261 RFLAKVENA
+261 L
-270 RNKKIDDAV
+270 
-279 FFGLCL
+279 
-285 HMKNVVNGTKTTES
+285 
-299 MDRLEISEV
+299 
-308 VTKYKQEYMLS
+308 
-319 LAFAEEIQEVYGRQ
+319 
-333 LTIDEV
+333 
-339 ILITMFLCYEPPK
+339 
-352 QTDKGQTVILYAF
+352 
-365 YGKDIAASIVRKL
+365 RKL

-770 RTVAEGIETAEQVAF
+770 QTVAEGIETAEQVAF

-815 YAVKETAP
+815 YAVKEIAP
-823 ATDSKVL
+823 AADSKVL